1 MRFVFQFIM
10 KLSCLSASLAG
21 DFTDV
26 PSCVWSGVCDAERRM
41 WICKPTGLN
50 RGRGIFL
57 LKSRE
62 EVEAFRLKLQLQDD
76 GRKRPQRRPQACVVQ
91 RWVNSRCLRGSI
103 LSAELE
109 VQRVSEKRWRTHHQT
124 LKQPHPFSQLHPEAA
139 AVGREEVRRALVPP
153 DRLHFTLHGLLWPRI
168 RAADLR
174 RLRPRLKQ
182 SVHPPD
188 QSGTLSRCG
197 KALWLKGQD

>member
-1 MRFVFQFIM
+1 MRFVFPFIM

-57 LKSRE
+57 LKGRE

-109 VQRVSEKRWRTHHQT
+109 LQKVSEKRRRTHHQT